1 VAVLLDTGRE
11 QAFPYENL
19 LLLNPQHLFP
29 PGTKVKLVGLKAA
42 ALNGKRGVVVARSGT
57 AAPAPGRIAVELE
70 GGGGTKAIPYEKL
83 ERI

>member
-1 VAVLLDTGRE
+1 MGLKLDTGRE

-42 ALNGKRGVVVARSGT
+42 ALNGKCGVVVARSGT
-57 AAPAPGRIAVELE
+57 AAPALGRIAVEL
-70 GGGGTKAIPYEKL
+70 GGGVGTKAIPYEKL